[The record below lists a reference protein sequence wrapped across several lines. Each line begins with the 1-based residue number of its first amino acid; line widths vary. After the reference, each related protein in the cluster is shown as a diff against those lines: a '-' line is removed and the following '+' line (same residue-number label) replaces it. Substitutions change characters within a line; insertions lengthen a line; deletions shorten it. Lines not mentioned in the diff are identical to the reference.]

1 MIKTFNKYI
10 CSTCKAKYCDKG
22 IVVVNF
28 NGIKQARC
36 TDYEKDESKIEG
48 YKKTEEITAKKSKAL
63 MRLNI

>member
-1 MIKTFNKYI
+1 MTQAFNQYI

-22 IVVVNF
+22 IVIVNY

-36 TDYEKDESKIEG
+36 TDYEKDETKIEG
-48 YKKTEEITAKKSKAL
+48 YQRAEEITAKKSKAL